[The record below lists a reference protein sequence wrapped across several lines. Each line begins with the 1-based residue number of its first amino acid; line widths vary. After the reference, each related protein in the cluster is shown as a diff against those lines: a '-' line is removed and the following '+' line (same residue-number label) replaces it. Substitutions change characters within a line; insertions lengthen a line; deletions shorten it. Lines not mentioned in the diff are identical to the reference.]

1 MAGFLDE
8 RMGQGGTHMD
18 RKSGSQ
24 TIKAIL
30 TDVQFW
36 VPAGVLLAGILLL
49 IVLH

>member
-1 MAGFLDE
+1 
-8 RMGQGGTHMD
+8 MD

-49 IVLH
+49 IFLH